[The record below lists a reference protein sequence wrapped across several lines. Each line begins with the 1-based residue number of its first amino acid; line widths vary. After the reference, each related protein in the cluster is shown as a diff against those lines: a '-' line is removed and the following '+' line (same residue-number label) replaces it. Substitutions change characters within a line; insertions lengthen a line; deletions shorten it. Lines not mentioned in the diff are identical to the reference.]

1 MGETIDAE
9 KARLALAA
17 NEATAID
24 VREKKMWVEG
34 HIPGAHHVP
43 EDEWG
48 ERGGDL
54 PGENKLIIACED
66 GRRSAE
72 LAEELSDGGREAVAL
87 DGGMEAWRSA
97 DCPMQPSTD
106 PDEDVPI

>member
-1 MGETIDAE
+1 MGETIE
-9 KARLALAA
+9 VEEARLALAA

-24 VREKKMWVEG
+24 VREKEQWIEG

-48 ERGGDL
+48 EGGGDL
-54 PGENKLIIACED
+54 PGED
-66 GRRSAE
+66 GKRSAE
-72 LAEELSDGGREAVAL
+72 LADELSEGDREAVAL
-87 DGGMEAWRSA
+87 EGGMEAWRSA

>member
-1 MGETIDAE
+1 MGETIEAE
-9 KARLALAA
+9 EALRALAA

-24 VREKKMWVEG
+24 VREKEQWVEG

-48 ERGGDL
+48 ERSGDL

-66 GRRSAE
+66 GNRSAE
-72 LAEELSDGGREAVAL
+72 LAAELGESDREAVAL
-87 DGGMEAWRSA
+87 EGGMEAWRSA

>member
-1 MGETIDAE
+1 MGETIE
-9 KARLALAA
+9 VEEARLALAA

-24 VREKKMWVEG
+24 VREKEQWIEG

-48 ERGGDL
+48 EGGDDL

-66 GRRSAE
+66 GKRSAE
-72 LAEELSDGGREAVAL
+72 LADELSESDREAVAL
-87 DGGMEAWRSA
+87 EGGMEAWRSA